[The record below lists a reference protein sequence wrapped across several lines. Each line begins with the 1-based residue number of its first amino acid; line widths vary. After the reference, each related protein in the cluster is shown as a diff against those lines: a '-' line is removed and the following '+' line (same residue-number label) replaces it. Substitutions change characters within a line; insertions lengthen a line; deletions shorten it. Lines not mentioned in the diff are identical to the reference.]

1 MGGETLSPKLRDWT
15 RLCELRSRSPKPLQ
29 SPLGRASERAQ
40 VVFDGQPDA
49 SRIDSVVLVP
59 QGVAQRANVGPRNI
73 RTQFLRQVSKP
84 LGGFTDPF
92 ETTLRGVARLEIVQK
107 GVQSIPFVN
116 SRMRMALLRMSS
128 NRWIGSLEGTDRLGV
143 DSPPH
148 SRFQRA
154 FLDQFDGPPKH
165 ARDLPLNSDYVEK
178 RQATGTVE
186 GSQQVNV
193 GIRTLFATDG

>member
-1 MGGETLSPKLRDWT
+1 
-15 RLCELRSRSPKPLQ
+15 
-29 SPLGRASERAQ
+29 
-40 VVFDGQPDA
+40 
-49 SRIDSVVLVP
+49 VP
-59 QGVAQRANVGPRNI
+59 QEVAQRANVGPRNI
-73 RTQFLRQVSKP
+73 RTQFLRQVSQL

-92 ETTLRGVARLEIVQK
+92 ETTLCGVARLEIVQK
-107 GVQSIPFVN
+107 EVQPIPFVN

-128 NRWIGSLEGTDRLGV
+128 NRWIGYLEGTDRLGV

-165 ARDLPLNSDYVEK
+165 VRDLPLDSDYVEK

-193 GIRTLFATDG
+193 GIGTLFATDG